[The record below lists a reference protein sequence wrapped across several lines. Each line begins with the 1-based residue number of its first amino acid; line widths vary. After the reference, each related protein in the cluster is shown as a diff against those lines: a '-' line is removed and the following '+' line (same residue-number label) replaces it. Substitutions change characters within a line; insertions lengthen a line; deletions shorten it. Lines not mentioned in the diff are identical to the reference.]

1 TTNHNLIPEHSSSN
15 NIPSSSSP
23 DLTSTSNLENPL
35 PAATMESLLEIL
47 ASNVADTSNSL
58 GGVAEKNLPRD
69 HAKKST
75 NHNLIPEHSSSN
87 NIPSPS
93 SPDLT
98 STPNLENP
106 LQAATME
113 SELVPLEIL
122 TSNVADTSN
131 SPGGVAEENLPRE
144 HAKKNTNNNLIPE
157 HSISNNIP
165 SSSTPDSTSTPNLLP
180 LFPVNTRELEPPLEI
195 SASHVGDTSKSPQG
209 FAKENLLGE
218 HAKETPASNLLRLF
232 SVPIAIDNISEGNRE
247 VKSHVPEIG
256 MTFSS
261 MDDVYKFYQNYAA
274 KMGFK
279 VRIGKG
285 QKLGNEIVK
294 KKTYLCSKE
303 GHRAMTQYAKMT
315 KYRRKET
322 RTGCNAQLQIAL
334 KNDKYEIVKF
344 EAEHNHELQEST
356 QRHCIDS
363 DSEILEA
370 ETLNQP
376 THENEAAKTV
386 EAAHASP
393 CDMNYSKPLG
403 HKNMNN
409 LQSKDAQGLINYLNQ
424 LRVED
429 PSLFNKIQLDV
440 ECQVTNFFWSDG
452 SAKFSNANFFQNS
465 KSKPMTLPE
474 YGQIYKE
481 AAEQHRKK
489 ELDEDNSCDAREP
502 ELISDSLML
511 KQASD
516 KYTRTMFKI
525 FQKNLLGI
533 ISVPLEVITSNDE
546 IVKFKVTEGEKTEN
560 IVEFKI
566 SDSTTTCSCELFESV
581 GILCVH
587 ALKVLNAMN
596 IFQIPQQHILK
607 RWTKSARD
615 GVEEDDNGKEITD
628 ESYRRLRKRK
638 FERL

>member
-1 TTNHNLIPEHSSSN
+1 MHITIY
-15 NIPSSSSP
+15 IFFVC
-23 DLTSTSNLENPL
+23 LE
-35 PAATMESLLEIL
+35 
-47 ASNVADTSNSL
+47 
-58 GGVAEKNLPRD
+58 
-69 HAKKST
+69 
-75 NHNLIPEHSSSN
+75 
-87 NIPSPS
+87 
-93 SPDLT
+93 
-98 STPNLENP
+98 
-106 LQAATME
+106 Q
-113 SELVPLEIL
+113 
-122 TSNVADTSN
+122 
-131 SPGGVAEENLPRE
+131 
-144 HAKKNTNNNLIPE
+144 
-157 HSISNNIP
+157 
-165 SSSTPDSTSTPNLLP
+165 
-180 LFPVNTRELEPPLEI
+180 
-195 SASHVGDTSKSPQG
+195 
-209 FAKENLLGE
+209 
-218 HAKETPASNLLRLF
+218 TPASDLPRPF

-256 MTFSS
+256 RTFPS
-261 MDDVYKFYQNYAA
+261 MDDVYEFYQNYAA

-279 VRIGKG
+279 VRKGKG

-294 KKTYLCSKE
+294 KKTYLCSQE
-303 GHRAMTQYAKMT
+303 GYRSKKQYAKMT
-315 KYRRKET
+315 KYSRKET
-322 RTGCNAQLQIAL
+322 RTGCNAQLQIEL
-334 KNDKYEIVKF
+334 KNDEYEIVKF

-363 DSEILEA
+363 GSEILEA
-370 ETLNQP
+370 
-376 THENEAAKTV
+376 AG
-386 EAAHASP
+386 P

-429 PSLFNKIQLDV
+429 PSLFNNIQLDA
-440 ECQVTNFFWSDG
+440 ECRVTNFFWSDRRSKMDYDYFGDVLILDTTFRMERYNMICAQFLGVNHHQETVLFGCAFLLDDSMESFNWLLGNFLEHMGWRQPKTIFTTECQAIMKAVNVILPKTEHRLCKQFVCQNAKQHLSKYYGQPGFESLFCRFLFDCEGDFQSMWDSLLQKYNLHENPWLQNIYTLRTKWSYLFNKRAFCAGLHSIHG

-502 ELISDSLML
+502 ELISNSLML

-546 IVKFKVTEGEKTEN
+546 IVKFKVTEKTEN

-587 ALKVLNAMN
+587 ALKVLNAKN

-615 GVEEDDNGKEITD
+615 RVKEDDNGKEITD
-628 ESYRRLRKRK
+628 ESCKRSRKRK
-638 FERL
+638 FERCYND